1 MKKSDKKNE
10 GVGIAS
16 IIIIVI
22 LTTLGL
28 YYFFSHRPLT
38 AENTNIPLETPAP
51 INNNWNDKAIHNT

>member
-51 INNNWNDKAIHNT
+51 INNN